1 MKPKPTPAA
10 ARPPLVFNLP
20 ALCARAYLQHLA
32 GNSKPGKRLEPAVE
46 FIRHSIAQ
54 TNPAD
59 N

>member
-32 GNSKPGKRLEPAVE
+32 GNSKPGKRLEQ
-46 FIRHSIAQ
+46 IAHRCALAQ
-54 TNPAD
+54 HPN
-59 N
+59 